1 MKTIWIRALSLLAFM
16 VGLGCGTAFAADAG
30 TSPSSQFNGV
40 LCMIDIADAFQN
52 TSYPGE
58 TAADSS
64 NLHCTG
70 SLSNENIMLSCLK
83 QFDPTIA
90 GWPTSDIQTKT
101 FSCTIQGGQCGVA
114 GGLTATS
121 QNLKVGADG
130 SVQLQCTWDA
140 SKVP

>member
-1 MKTIWIRALSLLAFM
+1 MRTIWSGALAPIILVAGMGWGS
-16 VGLGCGTAFAADAG
+16 AFAADAG
-30 TSPSSQFNGV
+30 TSPSSQFTGV

-52 TSYPGE
+52 NSYPGE

-70 SLSNENIMLSCLK
+70 SLSNENILLTCLK
-83 QFDPTIA
+83 QFDPTDPRL
-90 GWPTSDIQTKT
+90 PTSDIQTKT
-101 FSCTIQGGQCGVA
+101 FSCTIQGGQCGV
-114 GGLTATS
+114 GGALTATS

-140 SKVP
+140 SKIP